1 MEIIKQNF
9 NLWIPSP
16 LQNIGSINDCNIFVK
31 RDDLIHSV
39 ISGNK
44 YRKLKHILFDFE
56 ASRKQKLI
64 AFGGA
69 FSNLLHALSLIS
81 KQMNIKAT
89 FYIRGDGF
97 DGNNQTLK
105 FIKNNGVELLFMS
118 RQDFKQI
125 REKSFLDQLSLINPD
140 SYIIPEGASNKLATY
155 GSSEI
160 YDEICLQLGYVPDYI
175 VMDMGTGGTFAGV
188 LIKITQK
195 TKLIGIPVVKGVNWN
210 QTLISIIGRQVNDA
224 DYQIIEDYHFGGF
237 GKFNPALIEFINSYK
252 YKFGIDL
259 DPIYTGKLVFGLHDL
274 MKKDFFRK
282 GSTLVWVHGGGNQGI
297 KGFNMINND
306 IIL

>member
-1 MEIIKQNF
+1 
-9 NLWIPSP
+9 
-16 LQNIGSINDCNIFVK
+16 
-31 RDDLIHSV
+31 
-39 ISGNK
+39 
-44 YRKLKHILFDFE
+44 
-56 ASRKQKLI
+56 
-64 AFGGA
+64 
-69 FSNLLHALSLIS
+69 
-81 KQMNIKAT
+81 MNINST

-97 DGNNQTLK
+97 DENNYTLK
-105 FIKNNGVELLFMS
+105 FIKNNGVELIFMS

-125 REKSFLDQLSLINPD
+125 RERTFLDQLSLSNPD
-140 SYIIPEGASNKLATY
+140 AYIIPEGASNKLATY

-160 YDEICLQLGYVPDYI
+160 YDEICSQLGYVPDYI
-175 VMDMGTGGTFAGV
+175 LMDMGTGGTIAGV
-188 LIKITQK
+188 LMKITQK

-210 QTLISIIGRQVNDA
+210 ETLISIIGRQVSDV

-282 GSTLVWVHGGGNQGI
+282 GSTIVWVHGGGTQGI
-297 KGFNMINND
+297 KGFNKINND
-306 IIL
+306 IIF